1 LKLLKQA
8 INNFFLTFGYKI
20 VRADYDKRSSVFNNF
35 LNMISAYEYLFNKF
49 RCHDMIQANR
59 MRAEIAARLLG
70 TPPSEAFFII
80 EAIAK
85 TNSIEGAVCEFGVA
99 QGETSA
105 LIANEIRKSNKIF
118 HLFDSF
124 EGLPKPTVKDQLK
137 DDIFKLGSMEAYEG
151 TMNCNERLVTQRLKD
166 ISFDSER
173 SVIHK
178 GFIEKI
184 IHEDRRLPEKVSF
197 AYIDFDFYEPILITL
212 NFLHEVTPEGGIFI
226 VDDYDFFSTG
236 VKTAVDEFIN
246 DKNKLKNCYDI
257 EIPDKKLGSFAILSK
272 KN

>member
-1 LKLLKQA
+1 LDSLKRAL
-8 INNFFLTFGYKI
+8 NNFSMKFGYKI
-20 VRADYDKRSSVFNNF
+20 IRTNSEHRGPVFNNF
-35 LNMISAYEYLFNKF
+35 LNLIGSYEYLFNQI
-49 RCHDMIQANR
+49 RCHELIQPNGI
-59 MRAEIAARLLG
+59 RAEIASRLLG

-85 TNSIEGAVCEFGVA
+85 TNLIEGAVCEFGVA

-124 EGLPKPTVKDQLK
+124 EGLPKPTVKDKLK

-166 ISFDSER
+166 ISFDSKR
-173 SVIHK
+173 YVIHK

-184 IHEDRRLPEKVSF
+184 IHEDRLLPEKVSF
-197 AYIDFDFYEPILITL
+197 AYIDFDFYEPILVTL
-212 NFLHEVTPEGGIFI
+212 NYLHEIIPNGGIFI
-226 VDDYDFFSTG
+226 VDDYNFFSTG

-246 DKNKLKNCYDI
+246 DKNKVEKYYDV
-257 EIPDKKLGSFAILSK
+257 EVPDKTFGHFAILNK
-272 KN
+272 IK